1 VKKTG
6 TNTLGYGKTREVV
19 IQGHKQGMTKKQIA
33 EKHGLSRPAVHNC
46 AYRLGLKF
54 EYVKLTHS
62 YGDIK
67 HTVLEAAEKGMTVRE
82 ISRTYG
88 FRYRTVY
95 GINRNF
101 KLGIKLK

>member
-1 VKKTG
+1 MKNTG
-6 TNTLGYGKTREVV
+6 SNTLGYGKTREVV
-19 IQGHKQGMTKKQIA
+19 IQGHKQGLTKKQIA

-54 EYVKLTHS
+54 EYVVLKRP

-67 HTVLEAAEKGMTVRE
+67 HAVLEAAEKGMTVRE
-82 ISRTYG
+82 ITKTYG

-95 GINRNF
+95 CINHDFN
-101 KLGIKLK
+101 LGLKLK